1 MFNHYVSSLEKNL
14 EEYNDMK
21 STLKSIE
28 LDILQSA
35 DDKMYLKVK
44 EKLVK
49 LHDHEKSE
57 EIVKNIKRAKNLEK
71 KFKTVVSET
80 VDEVRKRSLEIYG

>member
-1 MFNHYVSSLEKNL
+1 
-14 EEYNDMK
+14 MK

-35 DDKMYLKVK
+35 DDEMYLKVK

-49 LHDHEKSE
+49 LYDHEKSE

-71 KFKTVVSET
+71 KFKAVVSET
-80 VDEVRKRSLEIYG
+80 VDEVRKRGLEIYG

>member
-1 MFNHYVSSLEKNL
+1 MLTLEKNL

-28 LDILQSA
+28 LDVLQSA